1 MKKTLRVCLL
11 IGLILSIIIYI
22 YLAASSFIAAIAVFS
37 LFGAGGGETVTG
49 AILNM
54 AGIIALGALIIPLVI
69 AVLGAIFSG
78 VSFKRV
84 TMQPS
89 KFEENKGKL
98 ITVIVFNI
106 ITVAI
111 FVYGLIQE
119 FNVLSLLS
127 AIALVA
133 GVVLIAIDMKRN
145 KNYWQSNLNKQTQKM
160 LLQQKTQI
168 WKIREQLLPP
178 IHHKPQQKKQ
188 TAHNKITKNKKKGAG
203 SPFSV
208 F

>member
-22 YLAASSFIAAIAVFS
+22 YLAVSSFFAVIAMFS
-37 LFGAGGGETVTG
+37 LIGAGGGETVTG
-49 AILNM
+49 AIVNM

-78 VSFKRV
+78 VSFNRV

-106 ITVAI
+106 ITAAI

-145 KNYWQSNLNKQTQKM
+145 KKLLSKQSEQTSTENVVTTENTNVENKGTVVTTNPSQTTTEETNNT
-160 LLQQKTQI
+160 QQNNEK
-168 WKIREQLLPP
+168 
-178 IHHKPQQKKQ
+178 
-188 TAHNKITKNKKKGAG
+188 
-203 SPFSV
+203 
-208 F
+208 

>member
-22 YLAASSFIAAIAVFS
+22 YLAASSFISAIAVFS
-37 LFGAGGGETVTG
+37 LFGAGGGETITG
-49 AILNM
+49 AIVNM
-54 AGIIALGALIIPLVI
+54 AGIIALGALIISVVI
-69 AVLGAIFSG
+69 AVLGAIFAG

-106 ITVAI
+106 ITAAI
-111 FVYGLIQE
+111 FVYAIIQE

-145 KNYWQSNLNKQTQKM
+145 KKLLAKQFEQTSTENVVTTENTTVENKGTVVTTNPSQTTTEETNNT
-160 LLQQKTQI
+160 QQNNEK
-168 WKIREQLLPP
+168 
-178 IHHKPQQKKQ
+178 
-188 TAHNKITKNKKKGAG
+188 
-203 SPFSV
+203 
-208 F
+208 

>member
-22 YLAASSFIAAIAVFS
+22 YLAASSFIAVIAMFS
-37 LFGAGGGETVTG
+37 LIGAGSGETVTG

-69 AVLGAIFSG
+69 AVLGTIFAG

-106 ITVAI
+106 ITAAI

-145 KNYWQSNLNKQTQKM
+145 KKLLAKQSEQTSTENVVTTENTNVENKGTVVTTNPSQTTTEETNNT
-160 LLQQKTQI
+160 QQNNEK
-168 WKIREQLLPP
+168 
-178 IHHKPQQKKQ
+178 
-188 TAHNKITKNKKKGAG
+188 
-203 SPFSV
+203 
-208 F
+208 

>member
-22 YLAASSFIAAIAVFS
+22 YLAASSFIAVIAMFS
-37 LFGAGGGETVTG
+37 LIGAGSGETVTG

-69 AVLGAIFSG
+69 AVLGTIFAG

-106 ITVAI
+106 ITAAI

-145 KNYWQSNLNKQTQKM
+145 KKLLAKQFEQTSTENVVTTENTNMENKETAVTTNPSQTTTEETNNT
-160 LLQQKTQI
+160 QQNNEK
-168 WKIREQLLPP
+168 
-178 IHHKPQQKKQ
+178 
-188 TAHNKITKNKKKGAG
+188 
-203 SPFSV
+203 
-208 F
+208 